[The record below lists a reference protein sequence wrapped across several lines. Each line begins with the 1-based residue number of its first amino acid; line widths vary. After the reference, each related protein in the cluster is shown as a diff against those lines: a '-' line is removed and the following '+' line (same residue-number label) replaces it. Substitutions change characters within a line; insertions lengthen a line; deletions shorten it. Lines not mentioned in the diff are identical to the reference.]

1 MTVIDIRPKTISNAQ
16 VIGEQGA
23 AVVKE
28 RAHDMGF
35 LFSTYGQVEAGI
47 DGLIELRDSL
57 TGEVGGRLVAVQVKT
72 RDDRRYTAETDD
84 AFEYLCEPEDVGYW
98 QQSNLPV
105 IVVMVRLSD
114 RSAYWK
120 LVPKTGAASDIET
133 RRLRIDKST
142 DKFDKDAA
150 DAIIQLAVDQ
160 AEPGVWVPPSR
171 QTDQLF
177 FNAVKVLLPE
187 TVQVAA
193 TTYRH
198 GRDALKALLELT
210 DNPPFEWAARG
221 GRLITFLDIE
231 NSLLRHVVDTG
242 SIEVLPVDEFALHDD
257 DDEYRFFVELLY
269 RTLRSQ
275 LDPKL
280 MWSRDLRLYYF
291 PAATPG
297 IDRKYRYMSLKNE
310 TSRDV
315 VKAKRRPDNSIAYV
329 RHSAFRPQFC
339 RSFDEWYLTITPSY
353 VFTWDG
359 VRRDRYAG
367 ERISKLKRLENNASI
382 RGQFLMWRSLLT
394 GMGKE
399 PRQQDLLK
407 PDVEAETPLVRFEA
421 LEALELPVSVPDD
434 LWSSRDVNPP
444 EGNDE
449 ELPL

>member
-1 MTVIDIRPKTISNAQ
+1 MTVPTIRPKTISQAQ
-16 VIGEQGA
+16 ITGEQGA
-23 AVVKE
+23 AIVKE
-28 RAHDMGF
+28 RTHDMGF
-35 LFSTYGQVEAGI
+35 LFTTYGPVEAGI
-47 DGLIELRDSL
+47 DGLIELRDSE
-57 TGEVGGRLVAVQVKT
+57 TGQVGGRLVAVQVKT
-72 RDDRRYTAETDD
+72 RDNRHYKVEAD
-84 AFEYLCEPEDVGYW
+84 AGFEYLCEPEDVAYW

-120 LVPKTGAASDIET
+120 LVPKTGSALDQET

-142 DKFDKDAA
+142 DIFDKSAA

-160 AEPGVWVPPSR
+160 AEPGVWIPPSR

-177 FNAVKVLLPE
+177 FNAVKVALPQNI
-187 TVQVAA
+187 QVAA

-198 GRDALKALLELT
+198 GRDALKALLDIT

-221 GRLITFLDIE
+221 GRLITFLNIE
-231 NSLLRHVVDTG
+231 NSPLRQIVDPG
-242 SIEVLPVDEFALHDD
+242 SVEVLPVEDFALHDD
-257 DDEYRFFVELLY
+257 DDEQRFFVELLN

-280 MWSRDLRLYYF
+280 IWCNSLRLYYF
-291 PAATPG
+291 PPADPD
-297 IDRKYRYMSLKNE
+297 IDWTYRYMSLKNE
-310 TSRDV
+310 TSRNV
-315 VKAKRRPDNSIAYV
+315 VKAKRRPDNSLAYV
-329 RHSAFRPQFC
+329 RHSAFRAQFW
-339 RSFDEWYLTITPSY
+339 RSLDEWYLTITPTY

-394 GMGKE
+394 GMG
-399 PRQQDLLK
+399 QV
-407 PDVEAETPLVRFEA
+407 PDQHDMWTAETETETPLLRFEA
-421 LEALELPVSVPDD
+421 LDAIELPLSVPDD
-434 LWSSRDVNPP
+434 LWSSRDANSP
-444 EGNDE
+444 EADNE